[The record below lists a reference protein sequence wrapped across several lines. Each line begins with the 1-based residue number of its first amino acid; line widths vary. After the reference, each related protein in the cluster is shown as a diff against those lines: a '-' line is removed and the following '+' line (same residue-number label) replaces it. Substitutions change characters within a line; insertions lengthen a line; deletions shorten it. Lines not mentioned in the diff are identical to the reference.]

1 MARYYKTRWH
11 LIAYFTTLLVA
22 VGLLITSFVIP
33 PRGQIDPTVL
43 QGVAILLAYYLV
55 FDFPHVLM
63 SLKTFKLSKGD
74 LTFEGET
81 KAKQN
86 DAESECAHD

>member
-11 LIAYFTTLLVA
+11 LAAYFTTLLCA
-22 VGLLITSFVIP
+22 VGLLITSFIMP
-33 PRGQIDPTVL
+33 PEGQIDPTVL
-43 QGVAILLAYYLV
+43 QAAAILLAFYLA

-74 LTFEGET
+74 VSVEGET
-81 KAKQN
+81 RQKEVE
-86 DAESECAHD
+86 DADKDN

>member
-11 LIAYFTTLLVA
+11 LAAYFTTLLNA
-22 VGLLITSFVIP
+22 VGLLITSFIMP
-33 PRGQIDPTVL
+33 PEGQIDPTVL
-43 QGVAILLAYYLV
+43 QAAAILLAFYLA

-74 LTFEGET
+74 VSVEGET
-81 KAKQN
+81 RQKSADDEDKDN
-86 DAESECAHD
+86 